1 MVWCANTEL
10 TALDRTLSGSRS
22 SVPEDSVVD
31 AVANANTGAGAGA
44 NAGCCVGNS

>member
-22 SVPEDSVVD
+22 SLPEDSLVD
-31 AVANANTGAGAGA
+31 GGLEDGANANAGA